1 MKNMVVLIDTNLVL
15 DVLEKRM
22 PFYEASYAILT
33 YCAEQ
38 KFVGYIALH
47 SISNLYYILRKCYSP
62 AERRRLLLG
71 ILKVLRV
78 ANAQHENVINALE
91 RNDFSDFEDCLQDEC
106 AKQVD
111 ADYIVTRNI
120 VDFSTSDISAILPER
135 LLEILRN

>member
-1 MKNMVVLIDTNLVL
+1 M
-15 DVLEKRM
+15 
-22 PFYEASYAILT
+22 
-33 YCAEQ
+33 
-38 KFVGYIALH
+38 
-47 SISNLYYILRKCYSP
+47 
-62 AERRRLLLG
+62 LG

-120 VDFSTSDISAILPER
+120 VDFSTSDIPAILPER